1 MPAKKPNR
9 AIKLFGTVVPDSKG
23 RLLRAGPLSAAL
35 DNGALRYVRL
45 NDVEV
50 LRAIAFLVRDEN
62 WGTFSPEISKLA
74 VKQGKGGF
82 EVSYE
87 ARCADPKRALTYK
100 AHITATADGALRF
113 DATALPHTD
122 FLTNRTG
129 FVVLH
134 PLKGVAGCPVEILH
148 VDGRKV
154 KDEFPAI
161 VNPVQPFYDIR
172 ALSHEAVSGVWA
184 TCRMEGDTFEME
196 DHRNWT
202 DASFK
207 TYVRPLA
214 LPWPYTLPAGSEI
227 KQSVSL
233 SFAGKLPKPKAAA
246 GSKAVA
252 VDIGRAGNLGL
263 PKIGLG
269 VGTDEADAATAVA
282 ELIKAAE
289 PQILVCQVDGRQ
301 GNGLSVLRRYR
312 RLADATG
319 ADVVLEIVLP
329 GQQAPEIELQRISR
343 DVNDSG
349 VVPAAI
355 AVSPAADLKGVLPGS
370 RGPRVPELA
379 DIYRAAR
386 AAFPG
391 IPLGGGMFSFF
402 TELNRKRPPAELLDF
417 VTHTTCPIVHAA
429 DDISVMETLEA
440 LPYVI
445 QSTRAFIGRTPYR
458 VGPSAIPARDNP
470 YGAAAAPNPNNQR
483 VCLAKM
489 DPRQRGL
496 FAAAWTLGYA
506 AAFAYGGI
514 EVVTMGAPTGP
525 AGIIYRR
532 TDYPQP
538 YFDDLKGPAVYPAYH
553 VVAGLGRALGHKLM
567 AVKSGD
573 PAKVASLAYR
583 DSKGPVLWLANLTGE
598 EQAVKIGG
606 LGKAAMALH
615 LLDEDSF
622 QAATTDPAWLEKPGK
637 KMRSASSVKLGPYA
651 VARLSPARK

>member
-1 MPAKKPNR
+1 MAGKKPNR
-9 AIKLFGTVVPDSKG
+9 AVKLFGTAVPEPKA
-23 RLLRAGPLSAAL
+23 RVLRAGPLSAVL

-45 NDVEV
+45 NDIEV

-62 WGTFSPEISKLA
+62 WGTFNPEISNLA

-87 ARCADPKRALTYK
+87 ARCADSKRALTYK
-100 AHITATADGALRF
+100 ARIAASAEGHLRF

-134 PLKGVAGCPVEILH
+134 PLKGVAGCAVEILH

-154 KDEFPAI
+154 KDSFPAI
-161 VNPVQPFYDIR
+161 VSPMQPFYDIR
-172 ALSHEAVSGVWA
+172 ALSHQVMPGVWA

-214 LPWPYTLPAGSEI
+214 LPWPYALPAGSEI

-233 SFAGKLPKPKAAA
+233 SFSGKLPKPKAAA
-246 GSKAVA
+246 VGKAVT
-252 VDIGRAGNLGL
+252 VDVGRAGNLGV

-269 VGTDEADAATAVA
+269 VSVEEADASIAAVD
-282 ELIKAAE
+282 LIRTAE
-289 PQILVCQVDGRQ
+289 PQILVCQIDGRQ

-312 RLADATG
+312 RLADASG
-319 ADVVLEIVLP
+319 ADVVLEIILP
-329 GQQAPEIELQRISR
+329 GQQVPEIELGRIAR

-349 VVPAAI
+349 IVPAAI
-355 AVSPAADLKGVLPGS
+355 SVSPAADLKAVLPGS

-391 IPLGGGMFSFF
+391 IPLGGGVFSYF
-402 TELNRKRPPAELLDF
+402 TELNRKRPPADMLDF

-429 DDISVMETLEA
+429 DDVSVMETLEA
-440 LPYVI
+440 LPYVV
-445 QSTRAFIGRTPYR
+445 QSTKAFIGRTPYR

-470 YGAAAAPNPNNQR
+470 YGASTAPNPNGNR
-483 VCLAKM
+483 VCLAKT

-496 FAAAWTLGYA
+496 FGAAWTLGYA

-514 EVVTMGAPTGP
+514 EVVTLGAPTGP
-525 AGIIYRR
+525 AGMIYRR
-532 TDYPQP
+532 TDFPQP
-538 YFDDLKGPAVYPAYH
+538 YFDDLKGPAVYPLYH
-553 VVAGLGRALGHKLM
+553 VVAGLGSALGHKLM
-567 AVKSGD
+567 AVKSSD
-573 PAKVASLAYR
+573 PATIACLAYR
-583 DSKGPVLWLANLTGE
+583 DSKGPVLWLANLTGDD
-598 EQAVKIGG
+598 QTVKIGG
-606 LGKAAMALH
+606 LGKAAMQLH
-615 LLDEDSF
+615 RLDEDSF
-622 QAATTDPAWLEKPGK
+622 QAVTTDPAFLEKPGK
-637 KMRSASSVKLGPYA
+637 KLRSAGSVKLGAYA
-651 VARLSPARK
+651 VARLSPVRK

>member
-1 MPAKKPNR
+1 MPAKKPTR
-9 AIKLFGTVVPDSKG
+9 AIKLFGTAVPDSKG
-23 RLLRAGPLSAAL
+23 RLLKAGPLSVLL

-45 NDVEV
+45 NDIEV

-62 WGTFSPEISKLA
+62 WGTFTPEIRNLA
-74 VKQGKGGF
+74 VKQGAGGF
-82 EVSYE
+82 EVNYE
-87 ARCADPKRALTYK
+87 GHCADAKRALTYR
-100 AHITATADGALRF
+100 AHIVATPDGNLRF
-113 DATALPHTD
+113 EAIALPHTD
-122 FLTNRTG
+122 FATNRTG

-134 PLKGVAGCPVEILH
+134 PLKGVAGHVVEILH

-154 KDEFPAI
+154 QDKFPAI

-172 ALSHEAVSGVWA
+172 ALTHEVAPGLSA

-196 DHRNWT
+196 DHRNCT

-233 SFAGKLPKPKAAA
+233 SFSGKLPKPKAAA
-246 GSKAVA
+246 GGKAIT
-252 VDIGRAGNLGL
+252 VDVGRAGSLGL

-269 VGTDEADAATAVA
+269 VGAEEADAAIAAA

-289 PQILVCQVDGRQ
+289 PQIVVCQVDGRQ

-319 ADVVLEIVLP
+319 ADVVLETLLP
-329 GQQAPEIELQRISR
+329 GQQAPEIELGRIAR

-349 VVPAAI
+349 IVPATI
-355 AVSPAADLKGVLPGS
+355 AVSPAAHLRGVLPDS

-402 TELNRKRPPAELLDF
+402 TELNRKRPPADLLDF

-445 QSTRAFIGRTPYR
+445 QSTRSFIGRT
-458 VGPSAIPARDNP
+458 
-470 YGAAAAPNPNNQR
+470 
-483 VCLAKM
+483 
-489 DPRQRGL
+489 
-496 FAAAWTLGYA
+496 T
-506 AAFAYGGI
+506 
-514 EVVTMGAPTGP
+514 
-525 AGIIYRR
+525 
-532 TDYPQP
+532 
-538 YFDDLKGPAVYPAYH
+538 
-553 VVAGLGRALGHKLM
+553 
-567 AVKSGD
+567 
-573 PAKVASLAYR
+573 
-583 DSKGPVLWLANLTGE
+583 
-598 EQAVKIGG
+598 
-606 LGKAAMALH
+606 
-615 LLDEDSF
+615 
-622 QAATTDPAWLEKPGK
+622 
-637 KMRSASSVKLGPYA
+637 
-651 VARLSPARK
+651 

>member
-1 MPAKKPNR
+1 MPAKKPTL
-9 AIKLFGTVVPDSKG
+9 AIKLFGTTVPDSKG
-23 RLLRAGPLSAAL
+23 RLLRAGPLSAIL

-45 NDVEV
+45 NEVEV

-62 WGTFSPEISKLA
+62 WGTFSPEIAKLA
-74 VKQGKGGF
+74 VKQGKNGF

-87 ARCADPKRALTYK
+87 ARCADAKRALTYK
-100 AHITATADGALRF
+100 AHITATADGTLRF

-122 FLTNRTG
+122 FLTNRSG

-134 PLKGVAGCPVEILH
+134 PLKGVAGRPVEILH

-161 VNPVQPFYDIR
+161 INPVQPFYDIR
-172 ALSHEAVSGVWA
+172 ALSHEVASGVWA

-214 LPWPYTLPAGSEI
+214 LTWPYTLPAGSEI

-233 SFAGKLPKPKAAA
+233 TFAGKLPKPKAAA
-246 GSKAVA
+246 AGKAVA
-252 VDIGRAGNLGL
+252 VDVGRAGALGL

-269 VGTDEADAATAVA
+269 VGAEEADAAIAAA

-319 ADVVLEIVLP
+319 ADVVLEIILP
-329 GQQAPEIELQRISR
+329 GQQAPEIELGRIAR

-349 VVPAAI
+349 IVPAAI

-391 IPLGGGMFSFF
+391 IPLGGGMFSYF
-402 TELNRKRPPAELLDF
+402 TELNRKRPPTDMLDF
-417 VTHTTCPIVHAA
+417 VTHTTTPIVHAA

-445 QSTRAFIGRTPYR
+445 QSTRSFIGRTPYR

-470 YGAAAAPNPNNQR
+470 YGAATAANPNNQR

-496 FAAAWTLGYA
+496 FGAAWTLGYV

-514 EVVTMGAPTGP
+514 ETVTMAAPTGP

-538 YFDDLKGPAVYPAYH
+538 YFDDLKGPAVYPLYH
-553 VVAGLGRALGHKLM
+553 VLAGLGRDLGHKLM
-567 AVKSGD
+567 AAQSGD
-573 PAKVASLAYR
+573 PLVIACLAYR
-583 DSKGPVLWLANLTGE
+583 DTKGPVLWLANLTGG
-598 EQAVKIGG
+598 EQSVKIGG

-622 QAATTDPAWLEKPGK
+622 QAATADPAWLEKPGK
-637 KMRSASSVKLGPYA
+637 KLRSAGSVKLGPYA
-651 VARLSPARK
+651 VARLAPARK

>member
-1 MPAKKPNR
+1 MASRKPNR
-9 AIKLFGTVVPDSKG
+9 AIKLFGTAIPEAKVRV
-23 RLLRAGPLSAAL
+23 LRAGPLSATL
-35 DNGALRYVRL
+35 DNGALRYIRL

-62 WGTFSPEISKLA
+62 WGTFNPEIGNLA
-74 VKQGKGGF
+74 VKQGKSGF

-87 ARCADPKRALTYK
+87 ARCADAKRALTYRTR
-100 AHITATADGALRF
+100 IVATADGTLRF

-122 FLTNRTG
+122 FLTNRAG

-161 VNPVQPFYDIR
+161 ISPMQPFYDIR
-172 ALSHEAVSGVWA
+172 ALSHQVMPGVWA

-233 SFAGKLPKPKAAA
+233 SFSGKLPKPKAAA
-246 GSKAVA
+246 ASKAVS
-252 VDIGRAGNLGL
+252 VDVGRAGNLGV

-269 VGTDEADAATAVA
+269 VGVEEVDASTAAVA
-282 ELIKAAE
+282 LIKAAE

-312 RLADATG
+312 RLADASG
-319 ADVVLEIVLP
+319 VDVVLEIILP
-329 GQQAPEIELQRISR
+329 GQQAPEIELGRIAR

-349 VVPAAI
+349 IVPAAI
-355 AVSPAADLKGVLPGS
+355 AVSPAADLKAVLPGS
-370 RGPRVPELA
+370 RGPKVPELA

-391 IPLGGGMFSFF
+391 IPLGGGVFSFF
-402 TELNRKRPPAELLDF
+402 TELNRKRPPADMLDF

-429 DDISVMETLEA
+429 DDVSVMETLEA
-440 LPYVI
+440 LPFVI
-445 QSTRAFIGRTPYR
+445 QSTKSFIGRTPYR
-458 VGPSAIPARDNP
+458 VGPSAIAARDNP
-470 YGAAAAPNPNNQR
+470 YGASSAPNPNNNR

-496 FAAAWTLGYA
+496 FGAAWTLGYA

-514 EVVTMGAPTGP
+514 EVVSLGAPTGP
-525 AGIIYRR
+525 AGIVYRR

-538 YFDDLKGPAVYPAYH
+538 YFDELKGPAVYPLYH
-553 VVAGLGRALGHKLM
+553 VIAGLGSALGHKLM
-567 AVKSGD
+567 AVKSSD
-573 PAKVASLAYR
+573 PATVACLAYR
-583 DSKGPVLWLANLTGE
+583 GSKGPVLWLANLTGG

-606 LGKAAMALH
+606 LGKAAMQLH
-615 LLDEDSF
+615 LLDEDGF
-622 QAATTDPAWLEKPGK
+622 QTATTDPAFLEKPGRK
-637 KMRSASSVKLGPYA
+637 LRSAGSVKLGAYA
-651 VARLSPARK
+651 VARLSPARA

>member
-1 MPAKKPNR
+1 MAVKKPQR
-9 AIKLFGTVVPDSKG
+9 AIKLFGTPIPEGKG
-23 RLLRAGPLSAAL
+23 KLLRAGPLTAVL

-62 WGTFSPEISKLA
+62 WGTFTPEITNLTIR
-74 VKQGKGGF
+74 QGKGGF
-82 EVSYE
+82 EVNYDG
-87 ARCADPKRALTYK
+87 RCGDAKRALTYK
-100 AHITATADGALRF
+100 ARIVASEDGSLRF
-113 DATALPHTD
+113 DATALPLTD

-129 FVVLH
+129 FIVLH
-134 PLKGVAGCPVEILH
+134 PLKGVAGRPVEILH

-154 KDEFPAI
+154 KDKFPAI
-161 VNPVQPFYDIR
+161 INPMQPFYDIR
-172 ALSHEAVSGVWA
+172 ALSHEVMPGVWA

-214 LPWPYTLPAGSEI
+214 LPWPYTLAAHAEI

-233 SFAGKLPKPKAAA
+233 SFNGKLPKAKSAA
-246 GSKAVA
+246 GTKAIA
-252 VDIGRAGNLGL
+252 VEVGRAGNLGL

-269 VGTDEADAATAVA
+269 VGVEEVDPAFAAA
-282 ELIKAAE
+282 ELVKVAE

-301 GNGLSVLRRYR
+301 GNGLSVLRRFR

-319 ADVVLEIVLP
+319 ADVVLEYILP
-329 GQQAPEIELQRISR
+329 GQQSPEIEFSRFAR

-349 VVPAAI
+349 IVPAAI
-355 AVSPAADLKGVLPGS
+355 AVSPAADLKAVLPGA
-370 RGPRVPELA
+370 RGPKVPPLE

-391 IPLGGGMFSFF
+391 IPLGGGMFSYF
-402 TELNRKRPPAELLDF
+402 TELNRKRPPADKLDF
-417 VTHTTCPIVHAA
+417 VGHTTCPIVHAA

-445 QSTRAFIGRTPYR
+445 ESTKAFIGRTPYR

-470 YGAAAAPNPNNQR
+470 YGASTAANPNNNR

-496 FAAAWTLGYA
+496 FGAAWTLGYIS
-506 AAFAYGGI
+506 AFAYGGV

-525 AGIIYRR
+525 SGIIYRR
-532 TDYPQP
+532 ADYPQP
-538 YFDDLKGPAVYPAYH
+538 YFDDLKGPAVYPVFH
-553 VVAGLGRALGHKLM
+553 VVAGIASALGHKLM
-567 AVKSGD
+567 AVKSAD
-573 PAKVASLAYR
+573 ASRIACLAYR
-583 DSKGPVLWLANLTGE
+583 DAKGPVLWLANLTGD
-598 EQAVKIGG
+598 EQAVKIVGV
-606 LGKAAMALH
+606 GKGAMALH
-615 LLDEDSF
+615 MLDEETF
-622 QAATTDPAWLEKPGK
+622 QIATTDPGFLEKPGK
-637 KMRSASSVKLGPYA
+637 KLRSAGGLKLGPYA